1 MHEPPRPSYLKAFLT
16 HPANT
21 GTVLGVVALGVLG
34 SFAMGFGAI
43 TLAAIAAASIEA
55 LGALF
60 VPALPAFR
68 ASVDRAARL
77 AARDEAR
84 RGYLAELEHMNA
96 RAVLD
101 QFRAMDA
108 RVRQLHQAVAQRGAT
123 LGVAEVE
130 KLEDLS
136 VDFLG
141 LAHLQLSMVRAKSGG
156 AEAELTRRVTA
167 IEAQLA
173 DRTRPEDEVRS
184 LRAALTEY
192 NESLARARRLAARRT
207 SLEALLVSLPDK
219 VEEVYQ
225 LVMSAPFSTDV
236 GRKIEESL
244 ERLRIAEEVA
254 SEFDD
259 TDWPAVAESTQ
270 SKTPASLAAARQARR
285 VANSSSR

>member
-1 MHEPPRPSYLKAFLT
+1 MHEPPRPLYLKAFLT

-21 GTVLGVVALGVLG
+21 GAVLGTVALGVLG
-34 SFAMGFGAI
+34 SFVMGLGAI
-43 TLAAIAAASIEA
+43 TLAVIVAASAEA

-60 VPALPAFR
+60 VPALPSFR
-68 ASVDRAARL
+68 AKVDRDARTAARE
-77 AARDEAR
+77 EAR
-84 RGYLAELEHMNA
+84 KFYLTQLDNMNA

-101 QFRAMDA
+101 QFRAMDG
-108 RVRQLHQAVAQRGAT
+108 RVRQLYHAVSQRGAT
-123 LGVAEVE
+123 LAVGEVE

-141 LAHLQLSMVRAKSGG
+141 LAHLQLSMSRAKSGG
-156 AEAELTRRVTA
+156 AEAELARRIGA
-167 IEAQLA
+167 IETQLA
-173 DRTRPEDEVRS
+173 DRSRPEDEVRS
-184 LRAALTEY
+184 LRAALAEY
-192 NESLARARRLAARRT
+192 NESLARARRLVARRT